1 MAPSTT
7 ERDCIWRESLERG
20 HRGKRRPLGGP
31 PSNMTAVLIRRG
43 DEDTDTQRDDHMG
56 GDHRGA
62 VYKPKERGL
71 GMQPTLQIT

>member
-1 MAPSTT
+1 M
-7 ERDCIWRESLERG
+7 
-20 HRGKRRPLGGP
+20 GGP

-56 GDHRGA
+56 GDQRGA